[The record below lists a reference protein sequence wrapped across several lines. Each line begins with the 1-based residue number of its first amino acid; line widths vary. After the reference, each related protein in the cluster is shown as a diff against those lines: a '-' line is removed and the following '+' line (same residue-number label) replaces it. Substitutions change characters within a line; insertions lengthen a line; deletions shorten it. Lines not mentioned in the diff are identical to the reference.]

1 MSFYKNLAS
10 YYDRIFPLNQIALS
24 FISQYFQE
32 GEVFLIWVL
41 GQGIWRLH

>member
-24 FISQYFQE
+24 FISP
-32 GEVFLIWVL
+32 VL
-41 GQGIWRLH
+41 SGR